1 MCKAITHGI
10 TQDLLVKSVL
20 CKIEKQ
26 CNIGLPNK
34 INFGNNSHRTMT
46 NNFIQQSVVLQHLAI
61 DAITLVQNYL
71 NRLGYKAQIHFE
83 LEGCYRF
90 ENNRAQKLDFT
101 LINQCLRELNIDGEI
116 VCEYWRNQW
125 EYVSLFNGQTPLKE
139 AHNLQRVITNLPQLF
154 QQLYGKNSVIETLI
168 KPVVWSGDKGKLVA
182 GSSQIFTND
191 TRAVHIPNA
200 VQLNVSV
207 LDSHGNNLIAEEGF
221 GEYLQNCFLR
231 TSLECCLLYLPE
243 EAAFERLAL
252 KTRYGLAQELCSPVD
267 ISGGHQGSIALYKKF
282 GKHNQNMGEEPLL
295 YDHHNQVLSVQQNW
309 QKTARIEHRLGAASV
324 QYNPFIN
331 VLYGLINVLDAVQA
345 YEKESCLLTDSFT
358 PISLPPSLFT
368 DRDNSA
374 NLGAVDLFNAS
385 SWFSDS
391 INLIEE
397 KMTSVRVQNTLN
409 RPMALGDKIKQVIL
423 AQYQVSIF
431 N

>member
-1 MCKAITHGI
+1 
-10 TQDLLVKSVL
+10 
-20 CKIEKQ
+20 
-26 CNIGLPNK
+26 
-34 INFGNNSHRTMT
+34 MT
-46 NNFIQQSVVLQHLAI
+46 NALIKQSLQLQHLTI

-71 NRLGYKAQIHFE
+71 EKLGYAAQIHFE

-90 ENNRAQKLDFT
+90 ENNVDQKLNFSQ
-101 LINQCLRELNIDGEI
+101 INQCLRELNIEGEI

-139 AHNLQRVITNLPQLF
+139 AHNLQQVITKLPQLF
-154 QQLYGKNSVIETLI
+154 QQLYGKTTNIETLI
-168 KPVVWSGDKGKLVA
+168 QPVVWSGDQGKLVL
-182 GSSQIFTND
+182 GSDQIFTND

-207 LDSHGNNLIAEEGF
+207 LDSSGNNLIAEEGF

-252 KTRYGLAQELCSPVD
+252 KTQYGLAQELCSPVD

-282 GKHNQNMGEEPLL
+282 GKHNQKMGEEPLL
-295 YDHHNQVLSVQQNW
+295 YDSHNNVLSVQQNW
-309 QKTARIEHRLGAASV
+309 QKTARIEHRLGAASIY
-324 QYNPFIN
+324 YNPFIN
-331 VLYGLINVLDAVQA
+331 VLYGLLNVLDTVEA
-345 YEKESCLLTDSFT
+345 YEQDRSLLSDSFI
-358 PISLPPSLFT
+358 PVALPSSLFT
-368 DRDNSA
+368 DKASVA
-374 NLGAVDLFNAS
+374 TLGAFDIFKAS
-385 SWFSDS
+385 NWFSNT
-391 INLIEE
+391 INSVEQ
-397 KMTSVRVQNTLN
+397 KMNSMEVKGVFNC
-409 RPMALGDKIKQVIL
+409 PIKLGDKIQQAIL

>member
-1 MCKAITHGI
+1 MTDNFM
-10 TQDLLVKSVL
+10 QQPLLL
-20 CKIEKQ
+20 
-26 CNIGLPNK
+26 
-34 INFGNNSHRTMT
+34 H
-46 NNFIQQSVVLQHLAI
+46 HLAI
-61 DAITLVQNYL
+61 NAITLVQNYL
-71 NRLGYKAQIHFE
+71 NRLGYTAQIHFE

-90 ENNRAQKLDFT
+90 EHNRDQKLNFSR
-101 LINQCLRELNIDGEI
+101 INQCLRELNIDGEI

-139 AHNLQRVITNLPQLF
+139 AHNLQKVITKLPQLF

-168 KPVVWSGDKGKLVA
+168 QPVVWSGDQGKLIA

-207 LDSHGNNLIAEEGF
+207 LDSRGNNLIAQEGF

-252 KTRYGLAQELCSPVD
+252 KTQYGLAQELCSPVD
-267 ISGGHQGSIALYKKF
+267 ISGGHQGSIALYKKL

-295 YDHHNQVLSVQQNW
+295 YDRHNNVLSVKQNW
-309 QKTARIEHRLGAASV
+309 QKTARIEHRLGAASI
-324 QYNPFIN
+324 QYNPFVN

-345 YEKESCLLTDSFT
+345 YEKVPRLLTDSFT

-368 DRDNSA
+368 DKDNSA

-385 SWFSDS
+385 TWFSDS
-391 INLIEE
+391 INSIEQQ
-397 KMTSVRVQNTLN
+397 MTSVKVKNILDCPT
-409 RPMALGDKIKQVIL
+409 MLGDKIKQAIL
-423 AQYQVSIF
+423 AQYQVNIF

>member
-1 MCKAITHGI
+1 MN
-10 TQDLLVKSVL
+10 D
-20 CKIEKQ
+20 
-26 CNIGLPNK
+26 
-34 INFGNNSHRTMT
+34 
-46 NNFIQQSVVLQHLAI
+46 NFIQQSLPLQHLTI
-61 DAITLVQNYL
+61 NAITLAQNYL
-71 NRLGYKAQIHFE
+71 MQGGYRAQLHFE

-90 ENNRAQKLDFT
+90 DNNNNNNNDQKLDFSR
-101 LINQCLRELNIDGEI
+101 INQCLRKLDIDGEI

-125 EYVSLFNGQTPLKE
+125 EYVSLFNNQTPLKE
-139 AHNLQRVITNLPQLF
+139 AHNLQQIITKLPILF
-154 QQLYGKNSVIETLI
+154 QQFYGKNSAIETLI
-168 KPVVWSGDKGKLVA
+168 QPVVWSGDQGKLIS

-207 LDSHGNNLIAEEGF
+207 LDSKGNNLIAKEGF

-267 ISGGHQGSIALYKKF
+267 ISGGHQGSIALYKKR

-295 YDHHNQVLSVQQNW
+295 YDSKNQVLSVQQNW
-309 QKTARIEHRLGAASV
+309 QKTARIEHRLGAASLH
-324 QYNPFIN
+324 YNPFIN

-345 YEKESCLLTDSFT
+345 YEQKSCLLIDSFT
-358 PISLPPSLFT
+358 PISLPQSLFT
-368 DRDNSA
+368 EELNTA
-374 NLGAVDLFNAS
+374 TLGALDLFKAS
-385 SWFSDS
+385 TWFSDS

-397 KMTSVRVQNTLN
+397 KTNFAKSNNVLDC
-409 RPMALGDKIKQVIL
+409 PMKLGDKIKQAIL
-423 AQYQVSIF
+423 EHYQISIF
-431 N
+431 NNTDLTK

>member
-1 MCKAITHGI
+1 
-10 TQDLLVKSVL
+10 
-20 CKIEKQ
+20 
-26 CNIGLPNK
+26 
-34 INFGNNSHRTMT
+34 MT
-46 NNFIQQSVVLQHLAI
+46 NNFIQQSSLLQNLTI

-71 NRLGYKAQIHFE
+71 AQLGYRAQIHFE

-90 ENNRAQKLDFT
+90 ENNQEQKLDFSH
-101 LINQCLRELNIDGEI
+101 INQCLRELNIDGEI

-139 AHNLQRVITNLPQLF
+139 AHNLQRVITKLPQLF
-154 QQLYGKNSVIETLI
+154 QQLYGKNSAIETLI
-168 KPVVWSGDKGKLVA
+168 QPVVWSGDQGKLIA

-207 LDSHGNNLIAEEGF
+207 LDSSGNNLIAEEGF
-221 GEYLQNCFLR
+221 GEYLQHCFLR

-267 ISGGHQGSIALYKKF
+267 ISGGHQGSIALYKKL
-282 GKHNQNMGEEPLL
+282 GKHNQKMGEEPLL
-295 YDHHNQVLSVQQNW
+295 YDSHNNVLSVQQNW
-309 QKTARIEHRLGAASV
+309 KKTARIEHRLGAASI

-331 VLYGLINVLDAVQA
+331 ILYGLINVVDAVHA
-345 YEKESCLLTDSFT
+345 YEKDPHLLTDNFI
-358 PISLPPSLFT
+358 PIALPQSLFT
-368 DRDNSA
+368 DKENVA
-374 NLGAVDLFNAS
+374 NLGAFDLFKDS
-385 SWFSDS
+385 TWFSDS
-391 INLIEE
+391 INFIEE
-397 KMTSVRVQNTLN
+397 KTTSVKVKNVIDC
-409 RPMALGDKIKQVIL
+409 PIKLGDKIQQEIL
-423 AQYQVSIF
+423 AQYQVSIV

>member
-1 MCKAITHGI
+1 
-10 TQDLLVKSVL
+10 
-20 CKIEKQ
+20 
-26 CNIGLPNK
+26 
-34 INFGNNSHRTMT
+34 MT
-46 NNFIQQSVVLQHLAI
+46 NHSIQQPLLLQHLTI
-61 DAITLVQNYL
+61 NAITLVQNYL
-71 NRLGYKAQIHFE
+71 DQLGYRAQIHFE

-90 ENNRAQKLDFT
+90 ENNADEKLDFS
-101 LINQCLRELNIDGEI
+101 LINQCLRQLDIEGEI

-139 AHNLQRVITNLPQLF
+139 AHNLQRVITKLPQLF
-154 QQLYGKNSVIETLI
+154 QQFYGKKTVIETLI
-168 KPVVWSGDKGKLVA
+168 QPVVWSGDQGKLIL
-182 GSSQIFTND
+182 GSDQLFTND

-207 LDSHGNNLIAEEGF
+207 LDHRGDNLIAKEGF

-267 ISGGHQGSIALYKKF
+267 ISGGHQGSIALYKKL

-295 YDHHNQVLSVQQNW
+295 YDSHNNVLSVQQNW
-309 QKTARIEHRLGAASV
+309 QKTARIEHRLGAASIH
-324 QYNPFIN
+324 YNPYIN
-331 VLYGLINVLDAVQA
+331 VLYSLINVLDAVQA
-345 YEKESCLLTDSFT
+345 YEQEPCLSTESFAA
-358 PISLPPSLFT
+358 IALPQSIFT
-368 DRDNSA
+368 DRSHA
-374 NLGAVDLFNAS
+374 VTLGAFDIFKAS
-385 SWFSDS
+385 TWFSDS

-397 KMTSVRVQNTLN
+397 KTTVLEEKNVLDC
-409 RPMALGDKIKQVIL
+409 PIKLGDKIKQGIL
-423 AQYQVSIF
+423 AQHQASIITSSA